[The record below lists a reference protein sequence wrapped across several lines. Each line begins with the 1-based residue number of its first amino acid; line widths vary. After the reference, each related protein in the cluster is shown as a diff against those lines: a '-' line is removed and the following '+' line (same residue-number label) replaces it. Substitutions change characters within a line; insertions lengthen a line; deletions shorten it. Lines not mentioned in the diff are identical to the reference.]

1 MGPNNL
7 VVGGGKEARI
17 GLFSDQHNWHYSRW
31 MKRSMGF
38 SILPPTRNWRKS
50 ESMKPYQLLSLLG
63 ILAAAML
70 LAACSGAPTAT
81 QATQEPTQEAP
92 PTQETAPTEEAATQ
106 EATQEAPT
114 TEAADYEVCDPF
126 RIGTFFDITG
136 PGSTLGV
143 PERDTV
149 LMLQEQ
155 FNAAGGVMGPDGNM
169 VPVEI
174 LVEDS
179 QTNPDQGVLVVRR
192 LIDEEGV
199 PIVVGGTTSPVS
211 IAVKQVFAEAEI
223 PFISVASSS
232 AIVSPVEDAFWVFKT
247 PQQNLPVAQ
256 VQAEWI
262 KANGVT
268 RVASIYVNN
277 AFGTDSRDALQAV
290 AGDAGFEIV
299 VEESF
304 EPGDAD
310 FTAQLTNVLA
320 SDAEALV
327 VHATPGEGA
336 PLTVQARDL
345 GWDKPILH
353 NHGIGTPA
361 FIQLAGDAAE
371 GVMFP
376 IGKLLIVSDVPQGD
390 PQYDVLNQYVEDF
403 TAYAGSG
410 PSTFGGHAW
419 DGIMMAVETYKAVGC
434 NPAAMRDYLETGFTN
449 WPGISGV
456 FNITSEDHTG
466 IGFESLALVMI
477 QDGQFVY
484 VSPEDY
490 TNVP

>member
-1 MGPNNL
+1 
-7 VVGGGKEARI
+7 
-17 GLFSDQHNWHYSRW
+17 
-31 MKRSMGF
+31 
-38 SILPPTRNWRKS
+38 
-50 ESMKPYQLLSLLG
+50 MKPHRF
-63 ILAAAML
+63 ITLATIVAVIML
-70 LAACSGAPTAT
+70 LAACGTPPAT
-81 QATQEPTQEAP
+81 EETQEPV
-92 PTQETAPTEEAATQ
+92 PTQETAPTQAPETEEAATA
-106 EATQEAPT
+106 EPT
-114 TEAADYEVCDPF
+114 TEATTAAADYEICNPL

-149 LMLQEQ
+149 LMLAEQ
-155 FNAAGGVMGPDGNM
+155 FNEAGGVEGPDGSM

-179 QTNPDQGVLVVRR
+179 QTNPDEGVLVVRR
-192 LIDEEGV
+192 LIEEEGV

-232 AIVSPVEDAFWVFKT
+232 AIVSPVEDAYWVFKT

-262 KANGVT
+262 KANGIT
-268 RVASIYVNN
+268 KVASIYVNN

-290 AGDAGFEIV
+290 APDSGFEIV

-320 SDAEALV
+320 SEAEALV

-361 FIQLAGDAAE
+361 FIDLAGEAAE

-376 IGKLLIVSDVPQGD
+376 IGKLLIVGAVPEGD
-390 PQYDVLNQYVEDF
+390 PQYEVLNQYVEDF

-419 DGIMMAVETYKAVGC
+419 DGIMMAVEAYKAVGC

-456 FNITSEDHTG
+456 FTVTPEDHNG
-466 IGFESLALVMI
+466 IGFESLALVI
-477 QDGQFVY
+477 IRDGKFEFV
-484 VSPEDY
+484 PAEEY